1 MSETQD
7 KAGNGESP
15 IEAAHRAARDEQLP
29 RLRSRD
35 VVSSFFNDVLELDL
49 PILRTI
55 IDMTL
60 RPGRL
65 CRAYLS
71 GYRRRFSNPMRYAF
85 LMAAVMALVY
95 AVMGTSPSAVIE
107 QMVQPPTIVVT
118 DGEAPADSTTG
129 ETPNESP
136 TDTNAADETG
146 PPANA
151 SDAESVDGATEEDA
165 SEEAR
170 RRTREQLQQHAE
182 WMQGQ
187 VRANQHYLAF
197 FMLPLFALLM
207 KLFFRRAGFNFAEHY
222 AIILFIYGQSFFFHA
237 LFGLV
242 SLTTTVL
249 GIVSTMFLLAVYET
263 WAVHQVY
270 GEGWVRTILKMIAL
284 KVLQTIAS
292 GLLGFV
298 VGAAIFIGRILFN

>member
-7 KAGNGESP
+7 KTGNGESP

-55 IDMTL
+55 VDMAL

-95 AVMGTSPSAVIE
+95 AIMGTSPSAVIE

-118 DGEAPADSTTG
+118 DGEAPAD
-129 ETPNESP
+129 
-136 TDTNAADETG
+136 
-146 PPANA
+146 A
-151 SDAESVDGATEEDA
+151 SDAESANGATEEEDD